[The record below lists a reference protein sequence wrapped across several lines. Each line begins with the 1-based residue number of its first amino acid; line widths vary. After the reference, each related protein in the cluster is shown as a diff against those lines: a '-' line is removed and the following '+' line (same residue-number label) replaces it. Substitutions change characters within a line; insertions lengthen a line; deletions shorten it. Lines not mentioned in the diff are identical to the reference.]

1 MTIGFEIE
9 MIMREVADA
18 GATVR
23 IVRGRMTIEGA
34 VPADV
39 LRRLR
44 RREKYIVD
52 AATGPFERGPAR
64 CYRCAKKT
72 TCKGECR
79 L

>member
-1 MTIGFEIE
+1 MTLGSEIE
-9 MIMREVADA
+9 AILRDAADA

-23 IVRGRMTIEGA
+23 IVSGRMTIEGT
-34 VPADV
+34 VPADL

-52 AATGPFERGPAR
+52 AATSPFERGPAR

-72 TCKGECR
+72 TCKGECK